1 MFAWG
6 VLFLAEDSNMIGSV
20 VPTER
25 QYLIDTVS
33 SILSAPA
40 LVQQVVSRYK
50 LAGSVSDCYLVGSK
64 CNDTY
69 QVETTDGNYYLR
81 VYRHGWRTQEEI
93 TAEVELLRFLDWQNV
108 SVATAIPDMEGRF
121 IQRVRAVEGER
132 WIVLFGEAK
141 GRVRPV
147 NAKRSFRLGQAV
159 ARIHNCT
166 DQQERD
172 GRRFEHNFEDL
183 ILNCPNS
190 SGNKLILNGR
200 DPLPAIE
207 PFLKHRKAD
216 FGYLVG
222 VGEHLSRKIKGYH
235 QKTAPWFGVCH
246 GDLHS
251 QNVHFDEDD
260 NITLF
265 DFDHYGYSWRA
276 YDLATFLWDQFNPIH
291 PPVDWS
297 RTAKSKRTRYWN
309 RFLEGYSTLRPLT
322 EPEITS
328 VYHFV
333 LIRHLCF
340 LGMVTSASNFWGR
353 AKLDDNF
360 FDTHLDFI
368 KRWLEVY

>member
-1 MFAWG
+1 M
-6 VLFLAEDSNMIGSV
+6 
-20 VPTER
+20 
-25 QYLIDTVS
+25 
-33 SILSAPA
+33 
-40 LVQQVVSRYK
+40 QQVISRYK
-50 LAGSVSDCYLVGSK
+50 LSGSVADCYLVGSK

-69 QVETTDGNYYLR
+69 QVETTDANYYLR

-93 TAEVELLRFLDWQNV
+93 AAEVELLRLLDRQNV

-132 WIVLFGEAK
+132 WIVLFGEAG

-147 NAKRSFRLGQAV
+147 NANRSFRFGQTV
-159 ARIHNCT
+159 AKIHNCT

-172 GRRFEHNFEDL
+172 ERRLEHNFEDL
-183 ILNCPNS
+183 ILNCSNN

-216 FGYLVG
+216 FGYLVE
-222 VGEHLSRKIKGYH
+222 VGEHLSKKIKDYH

-291 PPVDWS
+291 PPVDWIEPL
-297 RTAKSKRTRYWN
+297 N
-309 RFLEGYSTLRPLT
+309 RSGQ
-322 EPEITS
+322 
-328 VYHFV
+328 
-333 LIRHLCF
+333 
-340 LGMVTSASNFWGR
+340 
-353 AKLDDNF
+353 
-360 FDTHLDFI
+360 DTGIDF
-368 KRWLEVY
+368 